1 MKNEAIA
8 EKTESS
14 IEDVRH
20 AMGLAEKVSIPHSVI
35 DPRTNVQTIKL
46 DEFWIINSDTGLS
59 YGGMDARIERAVGAG
74 KTRTKAVID
83 ALTRHDWVTCPDGG
97 WHKA

>member
-20 AMGLAEKVSIPHSVI
+20 AMGLAEKVSIPHSGI
-35 DPRTNVQTIKL
+35 DPLTNVQTA
-46 DEFWIINSDTGLS
+46 DG
-59 YGGMDARIERAVGAG
+59 
-74 KTRTKAVID
+74 TK
-83 ALTRHDWVTCPDGG
+83 HE
-97 WHKA
+97 

>member
-20 AMGLAEKVSIPHSVI
+20 AMGLAEKVSIPHSGI
-35 DPRTNVQTIKL
+35 DPLTNVQTIKL
-46 DEFWIINSDTGLS
+46 DEFWIINSD
-59 YGGMDARIERAVGAG
+59 
-74 KTRTKAVID
+74 ID
-83 ALTRHDWVTCPDGG
+83 ALTRRDWVTCPDGG